1 MGVSR
6 KGSVGAVQLARMNS
20 YAQQGGLLEGQ
31 QRQVMQNWLVVV
43 MGVKSATQV
52 VAWFEEFETS
62 GQNADGLRV
71 DWTGEDHDY
80 PGPEVPDLTEAVKA
94 KKADGRE
101 AAEWRLWRTG
111 DSRPGILHSLHCA
124 GTGTGTGTG
133 TALGTGNAVSSKQAI
148 GVIDKYCQHFR
159 IALAKNCAS
168 PLYKLAVASHIDKDL
183 RLPGC
188 LLDSALIVVK
198 LVEDDCK
205 GGA

>member
-1 MGVSR
+1 
-6 KGSVGAVQLARMNS
+6 
-20 YAQQGGLLEGQ
+20 
-31 QRQVMQNWLVVV
+31 
-43 MGVKSATQV
+43 
-52 VAWFEEFETS
+52 EEFETS

-94 KKADGRE
+94 KADGRE

-148 GVIDKYCQHFR
+148 GVIDKYCQVI
-159 IALAKNCAS
+159 IAALLCVAVEWVVSLLLRGKKNQHNRPRAAGGRCKRSECVGAG
-168 PLYKLAVASHIDKDL
+168 
-183 RLPGC
+183 RELPGSYAVKNVPIQSY
-188 LLDSALIVVK
+188 SARLYD
-198 LVEDDCK
+198 EP
-205 GGA
+205 GTMFNTT